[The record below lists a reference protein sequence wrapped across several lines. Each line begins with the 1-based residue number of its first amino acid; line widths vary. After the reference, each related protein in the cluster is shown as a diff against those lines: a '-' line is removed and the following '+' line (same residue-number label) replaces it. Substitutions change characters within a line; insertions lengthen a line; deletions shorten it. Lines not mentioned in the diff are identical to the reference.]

1 MLYHCVAS
9 ACAADC
15 LPNTVSVLGC
25 VFEPRWFRGC
35 SPVDPSLHFY
45 SGINRATGN
54 ACSQQL
60 CGGPRVESDS
70 ALPTRAQISASTASA
85 HVTAT
90 ADYPSKLKRDRDGN
104 LCRWKP
110 TVGTPAN
117 HGVGLSDVD
126 APLRSI
132 PDVSLARSERS
143 VQRDATLVSAQRAD
157 ANTADARAG
166 EYDRHLTDLEEY
178 RSGKN
183 KNDVASDG
191 ADMAEPQVQN
201 LESGK
206 LLRQRVPTE
215 KELRMGGE
223 FSECVDCDGA
233 MNSSSGST
241 PFLKGGEI
249 APSLANQ
256 AHFGPPDA
264 AKYDVSVEF
273 ASSAQHSASASVQSQ
288 LAQTDVQLA
297 QTDVNREYEA
307 VTSLMEMHGSS
318 VASSCAKPDGETTAG
333 WPVGCLFTHA
343 RSGACQGRSDN
354 VRGSGLGLRKG

>member
-1 MLYHCVAS
+1 M
-9 ACAADC
+9 
-15 LPNTVSVLGC
+15 
-25 VFEPRWFRGC
+25 
-35 SPVDPSLHFY
+35 
-45 SGINRATGN
+45 
-54 ACSQQL
+54 
-60 CGGPRVESDS
+60 
-70 ALPTRAQISASTASA
+70 
-85 HVTAT
+85 
-90 ADYPSKLKRDRDGN
+90 
-104 LCRWKP
+104 
-110 TVGTPAN
+110 
-117 HGVGLSDVD
+117 
-126 APLRSI
+126 
-132 PDVSLARSERS
+132 
-143 VQRDATLVSAQRAD
+143 QRDATLISAQRAD
-157 ANTADARAG
+157 ASTADARAA

-206 LLRQRVPTE
+206 LLRQRVPTA

-264 AKYDVSVEF
+264 AKHGASVEF

-288 LAQTDVQLA
+288 LAQTDV
-297 QTDVNREYEA
+297 NREYEA

-318 VASSCAKPDGETTAG
+318 AASSSDSMVLLTSGSVSTNAALKPWRLKDQRVSRAGRVDHELIHEAEQVGSKSILVLVSLETGTGPRTDPTRSGRMAMWQCRCRMHRCKMWKKPRIRAHSICG
-333 WPVGCLFTHA
+333 GLLMFRSCLFK
-343 RSGACQGRSDN
+343 RQQRMQMNKSF
-354 VRGSGLGLRKG
+354 VFV